1 MVRSRFLPLSR
12 SIDEGGFTL
21 VEALVTS
28 LIILLVA
35 FSIISLYLL
44 AIKGRQWGES
54 VSGAEA
60 KARLAMEWIL
70 RDAREA
76 IDIVLPEEGGS
87 SLFLYQPLKDQNG
100 KIILPVVM
108 DPQPVQ
114 YYLSG
119 ENLVREKGTE
129 TRTIARGITSLSFS
143 TQGSSDN
150 LFVEVKAKEGD
161 KVCVLNGRAWARN

>member
-1 MVRSRFLPLSR
+1 MVRSRFLPSSR

-28 LIILLVA
+28 LILLLVVL
-35 FSIISLYLL
+35 SIISLHLL
-44 AIKGRQWGES
+44 AIKGRQWGED

-70 RDAREA
+70 KDAREA
-76 IDIVLPEEGGS
+76 IDISLPLEGGS
-87 SLFLYQPLKDQNG
+87 SVSLYQPLKDQNG

-119 ENLVREKGTE
+119 EDLIRQKGTE
-129 TRTIARGITSLSFS
+129 TRTIARGIISLSFT
-143 TQGSSDN
+143 TQGVPDT
-150 LFVEVKAKEGD
+150 LFVEIKAKEGD
-161 KVCVLNGRAWARN
+161 KICVLKGRAWARN